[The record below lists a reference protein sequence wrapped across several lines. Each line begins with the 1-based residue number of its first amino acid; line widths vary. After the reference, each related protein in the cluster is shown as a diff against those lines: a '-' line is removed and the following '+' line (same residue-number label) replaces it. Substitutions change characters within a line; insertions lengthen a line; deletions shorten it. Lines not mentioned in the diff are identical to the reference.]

1 MARGIGLTISDE
13 ELRISADV
21 DGVRTIP
28 IVTLGLALSA
38 FFAVSYLICVLG
50 FLLLPDLPI
59 QHAALSTIL
68 PGFTLL
74 NWPSFFLGLGESLLW
89 GWYIA
94 LAFGSIYNF
103 IARRRP

>member
-1 MARGIGLTISDE
+1 MAIGIDLTISDQ
-13 ELRISADV
+13 ELRVSTDARAA
-21 DGVRTIP
+21 RTIP

-50 FLLLPDLPI
+50 YLLLPEFAI

-74 NWPSFFLGLGESLLW
+74 SWPSFFLGLAESLLW

-94 LAFGSIYNF
+94 LMFGSIYNF
-103 IARRRP
+103 VARRR